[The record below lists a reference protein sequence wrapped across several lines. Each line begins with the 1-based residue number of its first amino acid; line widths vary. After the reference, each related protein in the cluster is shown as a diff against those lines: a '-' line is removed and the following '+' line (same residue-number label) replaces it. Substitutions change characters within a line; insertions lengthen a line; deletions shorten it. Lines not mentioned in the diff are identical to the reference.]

1 MDQPQSLVYGHEG
14 TAKCGSVS
22 SFHHPEVRR
31 FTLFFAVV
39 YFAQGLAD
47 LSAGLVNQPAQYL
60 LKEQMGLTA
69 AESGVFWANVGL
81 GWTCK
86 PLYGLLSD
94 FIPFAG
100 YHRKSYLLFMS
111 VLGMSGWLML
121 SLLPFQYTLLLI
133 IFILCST
140 TLAFCDVM
148 TDALMI
154 ETGRPRDLTGQFQAV
169 QWAAMSFALVLA
181 QLGGGYLSMYAAPH
195 VVFLLVAL
203 FPALTGM
210 ATLWLVH
217 EPPATRTREDM
228 STTVLSLKQVSQSRA
243 LWVVAAF
250 LFFWNFSPSLGTP
263 LLYYQTDILHFSK
276 VFIGTLGAIT
286 NAAGIVGA
294 VLFFRY
300 CPQLP
305 LRRLLAVAVGLGVL
319 ATLGYLGLVG
329 QKSALVIS
337 LFFGV
342 INQFTHLAV
351 LDLAA
356 RACPPRAEGTVFAL
370 LMATL
375 NLGKTGGTALGG
387 WLYDHSGFALLI
399 VISAAFTACCWAI
412 LPLLSSEQEQ
422 RQPAIL

>member
-1 MDQPQSLVYGHEG
+1 
-14 TAKCGSVS
+14 VS

-31 FTLFFAVV
+31 LTLFFAIT

-60 LKEQMGLTA
+60 LKEQMRLTA
-69 AESGVFWANVGL
+69 AESGVFWAIVGL

-111 VLGMSGWLML
+111 ILGMSGWLTL
-121 SLLPFQYTLLLI
+121 SLFPPYYTVLLLI
-133 IFILCST
+133 FTLCAT

-148 TDALMI
+148 TDALMV
-154 ETGRPRDLTGQFQAV
+154 ETGRPHGLTGRFQAV
-169 QWAAMSFALVLA
+169 QWAAMSLALVLA
-181 QLGGGYLSMYAAPH
+181 QLGGGYLSMYAAPQI
-195 VVFLLVAL
+195 VFLLVAF
-203 FPALTGM
+203 FPALTCLV
-210 ATLWLVH
+210 TLWLVH
-217 EPPATRTREDM
+217 EPPAARTREEISM
-228 STTVLSLKQVSQSRA
+228 TTVSLKQVGQSRA
-243 LWVVAAF
+243 LWVVAGF

-263 LLYYQTDILHFSK
+263 LLYYQTDVLHFSK

-294 VLFFRY
+294 VLFFLY
-300 CPQLP
+300 YAQLP
-305 LRRLLAVAVGLGVL
+305 LRRLLSVAVGLGVIS
-319 ATLGYLGLVG
+319 TLGYIGLVG
-329 QKSALVIS
+329 PKSALLIS
-337 LFFGV
+337 IFFGV

-356 RACPPRAEGTVFAL
+356 RTCPARAEGTVFAL

-375 NLGKTGGTALGG
+375 NFGKTGGTALGG
-387 WLYDHSGFALLI
+387 WLYDHNGFSLLI
-399 VISAAFTACCWAI
+399 IISAAFTACCWGI
-412 LPLLSSEQEQ
+412 LPFLSDDKN
-422 RQPAIL
+422 P

>member
-1 MDQPQSLVYGHEG
+1 MR
-14 TAKCGSVS
+14 
-22 SFHHPEVRR
+22 SFHHPDVCR
-31 FTLFFAVV
+31 FTLFFAIV
-39 YFAQGLAD
+39 YFAQGFAD

-69 AESGVFWANVGL
+69 AESGVFWATVGL
-81 GWTCK
+81 GWTFK

-100 YHRKSYLLFMS
+100 YHRKSYLLLMS
-111 VLGMSGWLML
+111 VLGMSCWLTL
-121 SLLPFQYTLLLI
+121 SRFSPHYTTLLVT
-133 IFILCST
+133 FTLCAT
-140 TLAFCDVM
+140 ALAFCDVM

-154 ETGRPRDLTGQFQAV
+154 ESGRPRNLTGQFQAV
-169 QWAAMSFALVLA
+169 QWASMSLALVLA

-195 VVFLLVAL
+195 TVFLLVAF
-203 FPALTGM
+203 FPALTSIV
-210 ATLWLVH
+210 TLWLVH
-217 EPPATRTREDM
+217 EPPAARTRAELH
-228 STTVLSLKQVSQSRA
+228 STALSLKQVGQSRA
-243 LWVVAAF
+243 LWVVAGF

-263 LLYYQTDILHFSK
+263 LLYHQTDVLHFSK
-276 VFIGTLGAIT
+276 VYIGTLGAIT

-300 CPQLP
+300 CPRLP
-305 LRRLLAVAVGLGVL
+305 LRRLLAIAVGLGVV
-319 ATLGYLGLVG
+319 ATLGYLGLTG
-329 QKSALVIS
+329 PKSALVIS

-375 NLGKTGGTALGG
+375 NFGKTGGTALGG
-387 WLYDHSGFALLI
+387 WLYDHSGFPLLI
-399 VISAAFTACCWAI
+399 IISAGFTACCWAI
-412 LPLLSSEQEQ
+412 LPFLADEK
-422 RQPAIL
+422 RK